1 MKGKTRVQRHTHT
14 HTQTFVLLHLLESET
29 WQDCEMEHSYL
40 IAERW
45 AGVGDA
51 CSRPYTPTTTQII
64 YGFSVAP
71 WSYSFHF
78 FTYIKC

>member
-51 CSRPYTPTTTQII
+51 CPYTPTTTQII